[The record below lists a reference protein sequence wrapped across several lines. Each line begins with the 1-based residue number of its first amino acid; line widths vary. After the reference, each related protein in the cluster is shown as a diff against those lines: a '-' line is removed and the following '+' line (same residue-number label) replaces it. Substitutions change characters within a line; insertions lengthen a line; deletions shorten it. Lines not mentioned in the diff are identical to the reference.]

1 MNLFIIFLVSGV
13 LLIGAEIFAPGAVLG
28 ILGSLLLVAAA
39 ITGFI
44 EFGPAGGAYALLGI
58 ITMSVVGII
67 LWMKFFP
74 GSIMGKKIIVAN
86 DLSTSKSAPDF
97 SNLVGQEGLTASEL
111 RPAGFAAIN
120 GKRIDVV
127 TQGEML
133 SKDERV
139 RVIKV
144 EGSRVIVQ
152 SVNKSS

>member
-1 MNLFIIFLVSGV
+1 MKLFVIFLVSGV

-28 ILGSLLLVAAA
+28 IMGSALLVAAA
-39 ITGFI
+39 VTGFVA
-44 EFGPAGGAYALLGI
+44 FGPAGGAYALLGI
-58 ITMSVVGII
+58 IILSVAVVI
-67 LWMKFFP
+67 LWMKYFP
-74 GSIMGKKIIVAN
+74 GSFVGRKIIVAN

-97 SNLVGQEGLTASEL
+97 TSLVGQEGMTTSEL
-111 RPAGFAAIN
+111 RPAGFATIN

-139 RVIKV
+139 KVVRV

-152 SVNKSS
+152 SINSK